1 MQLLSEGGLWLP
13 QVDLI
18 EGRQFFGVF
27 VDLPSLGPQDVA
39 ISRKGAHTSV
49 RGQRAPPYGDVATE
63 LRGERLYGAFN
74 LVVRVP
80 DLYEKRW
87 QSGALQ
93 NGVLRIRYR
102 ADEQE
107 EEEVTLS

>member
-1 MQLLSEGGLWLP
+1 MGLLLKLGSLRSVWRMLDSNGSGSLSYTEFADG
-13 QVDLI
+13 I
-18 EGRQFFGVF
+18 ERT
-27 VDLPSLGPQDVA
+27 
-39 ISRKGAHTSV
+39 KV